1 LIRHNKPND
10 EITERNAILWHEA
23 ESIVTNTS
31 ADVLVIFDCCFA
43 GNLVSDGRSPSTN
56 RNFEFLAATG
66 HSTITPVPGPSSFT
80 SALVWALEK
89 LVASKVPFS
98 TTELFNQ
105 IGNEA
110 PHFPKKQ
117 YPILKERY
125 NSSDRRLMLAPVP
138 KDGYCVS
145 TECKAPAE
153 KHKEI
158 LKDALDL
165 RFYFNKRPCE
175 EQIRRLSKELRGLLD
190 KRATSTSKISWVGLR
205 SKDIVKEAAM
215 KWRSYRKPSVS
226 LQPNQLT
233 LSPQEIG

>member
-43 GNLVSDGRSPSTN
+43 GNLVSDGRSPYPN

-80 SALVWALEK
+80 TALVWALEK

-98 TTELFNQ
+98 TTELLNQ
-105 IGNEA
+105 IGNAA

-125 NSSDRRLMLAPVP
+125 NSSDRRLMLAPIL
-138 KDGYCVS
+138 KDGQCVPV
-145 TECKAPAE
+145 EYKPPAE
-153 KHKEI
+153 KQKEFP
-158 LKDALDL
+158 KEALDL

-175 EQIRRLSKELRGLLD
+175 EEIKRLSKELKELLD
-190 KRATSTSKISWVGLR
+190 KGITSTSKISWVGLR
-205 SKDIVKEAAM
+205 SRDIVKEAAM
-215 KWRSYRKPSVS
+215 KWRSYRKPSIS
-226 LQPNQLT
+226 LQSNRLA
-233 LSPQEIG
+233 LSPQEMG

>member
-1 LIRHNKPND
+1 LTSHNKPND

-23 ESIVTNTS
+23 ENIVTKTR
-31 ADVLVIFDCCFA
+31 ADILLIFDCCFA
-43 GNLVSDGRSPSTN
+43 GNLISDGRSPYPN

-98 TTELFNQ
+98 TTELLNQ
-105 IGNEA
+105 IGNAA

-125 NSSDRRLMLAPVP
+125 NSSDRRLMLAPIPKEGDFVP
-138 KDGYCVS
+138 
-145 TECKAPAE
+145 TESKAPAE
-153 KHKEI
+153 KQKEI
-158 LKDALDL
+158 LKEALDL

-175 EQIRRLSKELRGLLD
+175 DQIKRLSKELKDLLD
-190 KRATSTSKISWVGLR
+190 KGTIPASKVSWVGLR

-215 KWRSYRKPSVS
+215 KWRSYRKPSVT
-226 LQPNQLT
+226 LQPNRSN
-233 LSPQEIG
+233 LSPQDIG